1 MTNSR
6 SAAYLYT
13 ARGHADA
20 DASATGGTVEFSRD
34 ARCWL
39 VYTST
44 GYLTKPLPRN
54 QRPRMESDVGE
65 PTMSERWVKLDG
77 HRAWHRLIGPDDE
90 LKQQSIRPHDGR
102 IGQRHG
108 TQCGAS
114 GAIVALSTRVERRS
128 RCLSC
133 IADGRA

>member
-13 ARGHADA
+13 ARGRADA
-20 DASATGGTVEFSRD
+20 DASATGGAVEFSIE

-39 VYTST
+39 VCTST

-54 QRPRMESDVGE
+54 ERPRMETDLDK
-65 PTMSERWVKLDG
+65 PTMSERWVKLRGD
-77 HRAWHRLIGPDDE
+77 RAWHRLTGPDDE
-90 LKQQSIRPHDGR
+90 LGHRSILPPHGR
-102 IGQRHG
+102 IENRHG

-114 GAIVALSTRVERRS
+114 GPVVALSTRVERRS

-133 IADGRA
+133 IANGRA